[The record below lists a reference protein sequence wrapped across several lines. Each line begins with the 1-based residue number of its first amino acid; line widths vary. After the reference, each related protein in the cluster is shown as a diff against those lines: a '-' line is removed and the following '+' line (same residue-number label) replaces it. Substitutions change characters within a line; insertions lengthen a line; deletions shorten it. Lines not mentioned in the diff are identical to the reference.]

1 MISWQCKFFS
11 ELTNLELYKILQL
24 RNEVFIV
31 EQNCAYQDCDD
42 KDLNAYH
49 LAAWDN
55 GKIVAYTRLFDK
67 DIFYPNAASIGRVLT
82 SPSARRKN
90 LGKQL
95 MVNSIEQVYHLFGNV
110 SIKIGAQLYLK
121 RFYESFS
128 FVQQGGVY
136 LEDGIEHIPMI
147 KSFSSTINQ

>member
-1 MISWQCKFFS
+1 
-11 ELTNLELYKILQL
+11 
-24 RNEVFIV
+24 
-31 EQNCAYQDCDD
+31 
-42 KDLNAYH
+42 
-49 LAAWDN
+49 
-55 GKIVAYTRLFDK
+55 
-67 DIFYPNAASIGRVLT
+67 
-82 SPSARRKN
+82 
-90 LGKQL
+90 

>member
-31 EQNCAYQDCDD
+31 EQNCVYQDCDD
-42 KDLNAYH
+42 KDLKAYH
-49 LAAWDN
+49 LAAWN
-55 GKIVAYTRLFDK
+55 NEKLVAYTRLFDK
-67 DIFYPNAASIGRVLT
+67 GIFYPNAASIGRVLT
-82 SPSARRKN
+82 SPSSRRKN

-95 MVNSIEQVYHLFGNV
+95 MTNSIEETYHLFGNV
-110 SIKIGAQLYLK
+110 PIKIGAQLYLK

-128 FVQQGGVY
+128 FVQTGGVY
-136 LEDGIEHIPMI
+136 LEDGIEHIAMI
-147 KSFSSTINQ
+147 KNF